1 MVIQPSQWDSEK
13 FPNARMASEWRSKRG
28 AEFARR
34 GCKHF
39 VVVDLSSLSEPRN
52 SHVGIVGY
60 AEKAEQPIG
69 FGAYQ
74 EPEWASQP
82 RGGL

>member
-1 MVIQPSQWDSEK
+1 MSIQPYQWDSAK
-13 FPNARMASEWRSKRG
+13 FPNASMASEWRLKRV
-28 AEFARR
+28 AELARQ

-39 VVVDLSSLSEPRN
+39 MVFDLSTFSEPRN

-60 AEKAEQPIG
+60 AEKAERPAD

-74 EPEWASQP
+74 WPEWASQP
-82 RGGL
+82 RGGS